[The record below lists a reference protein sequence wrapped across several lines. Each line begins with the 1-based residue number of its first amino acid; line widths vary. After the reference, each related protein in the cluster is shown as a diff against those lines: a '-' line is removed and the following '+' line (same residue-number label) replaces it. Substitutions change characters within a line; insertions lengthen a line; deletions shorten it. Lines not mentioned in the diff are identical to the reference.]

1 MQVPLQF
8 AWHLRRSLIGCHQP
22 NDEWPRIPKSKP
34 VHKFHKQRPY
44 SSCQGEGCLEMIKR
58 GKETEIKNDSTSV
71 SERQVGMCPSLATGH
86 WGSPVFGGL
95 ALLMQQ
101 IRGFR

>member
-1 MQVPLQF
+1 MKPWKIRVKYG
-8 AWHLRRSLIGCHQP
+8 ASC
-22 NDEWPRIPKSKP
+22 SKP
-34 VHKFHKQRPY
+34 GIRRGGTRK
-44 SSCQGEGCLEMIKR
+44 MIPTTKG

-101 IRGFR
+101 IRGFRYL

>member
-1 MQVPLQF
+1 M
-8 AWHLRRSLIGCHQP
+8 
-22 NDEWPRIPKSKP
+22 IPTTK
-34 VHKFHKQRPY
+34 
-44 SSCQGEGCLEMIKR
+44 G

-101 IRGFR
+101 IRRLGEGDWGWGCGEKTREGLSKV